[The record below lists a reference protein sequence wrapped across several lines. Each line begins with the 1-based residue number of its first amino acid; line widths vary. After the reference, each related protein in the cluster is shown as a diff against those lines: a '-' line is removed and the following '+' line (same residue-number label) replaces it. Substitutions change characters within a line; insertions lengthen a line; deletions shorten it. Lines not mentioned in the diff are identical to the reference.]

1 MGKTELEQAHRVV
14 HFSCRRDRDLPA
26 TFPCFHKCCLCVPA
40 HAHSPHGLA
49 ALTPPVCTPGSGT
62 ALPIQ
67 GNTSPASRHTL
78 FSTVFAWLSS
88 SNAFPCC
95 CKIREKQGGKTRNFS
110 QRELISLPKG
120 KKKKKWI
127 GVCLKRVS
135 SRQFRKLLELQAM
148 WPYFVPYSISVLAV
162 QHVRLFFIY
171 NCF

>member
-120 KKKKKWI
+120 KKKKKVNW
-127 GVCLKRVS
+127 CLFEKS
-135 SRQFRKLLELQAM
+135 KLKAIQKVAGIAGN
-148 WPYFVPYSISVLAV
+148 VAV
-162 QHVRLFFIY
+162 FCSLLDFCFGCTACPFIFY
-171 NCF
+171 L